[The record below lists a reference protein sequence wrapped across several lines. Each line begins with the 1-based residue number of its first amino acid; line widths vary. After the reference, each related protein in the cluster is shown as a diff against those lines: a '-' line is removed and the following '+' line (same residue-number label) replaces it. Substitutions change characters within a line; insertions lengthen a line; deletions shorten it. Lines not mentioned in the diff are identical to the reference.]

1 MITDTTGSRTYGG
14 WQQEKVAFMFGLSG
28 RRAAMAAAAVLALV
42 IPVASG
48 KFGEAVVYWPAA
60 VVLALTAFTRL
71 AGRTADEW
79 AASAVSHALVKLL
92 GQNKFAGGP
101 FAPPPPE
108 SETAETDPPLDL
120 PGVLAPLR
128 ILSVPAARDR
138 DLAVVH
144 HQLDS
149 TWTAVAKIRCPG
161 IALTDSGRR
170 DQRVAG
176 WGALLAG
183 LCTENSPVIRVQ
195 AIQRIVPENGAA
207 LRSWHEAHTV
217 AGAPELAHEVT
228 GELLTGTALVTTRRE
243 AYLAFTM
250 DGRRARAQVRAAGGG
265 EAGAAAVLVRQL
277 QAMAQAISGADLEIE
292 DWLGTRE
299 LAEVLRTAFDPGSQL
314 PLAARSAAA
323 AQAASV
329 GVAYEGA
336 EPGVSPRAAGPV
348 YAEAKPGSYV
358 HDGAVSVTYWV
369 QEWPREQAWCTALG
383 PVLADGSHRRS
394 FGMIYEPL
402 SPRTAERAVM
412 RERTARHVAVR
423 MRQRTGQIIPEHERV
438 ASARA
443 LHQDAERAAGHGL
456 VRFTAYLTVTVTNPE
471 RLADACAALEADAA
485 QARIEIRRMW
495 FAQDTGFAMTLPL
508 GMGLPKRRW

>member
-1 MITDTTGSRTYGG
+1 MITDTAGSSRTYGG
-14 WQQEKVAFMFGLSG
+14 WQQEKVAFAFGLSG
-28 RRAAMAAAAVLALV
+28 KRAALLAAAVLGV
-42 IPVASG
+42 IIPVASG
-48 KFGEAVVYWPAA
+48 KFGEAAVFWPAA
-60 VVLALTAFTRL
+60 VVLAAVATVRFG
-71 AGRTADEW
+71 GRTADEW
-79 AASAVSHALVKLL
+79 ALSAISHVLIRVL
-92 GQNKFAGGP
+92 GQHRFAGGP
-101 FAPPPPE
+101 FTPPG
-108 SETAETDPPLDL
+108 SEDETEPPLDL

-138 DLAVVH
+138 DLAVIH
-144 HQLDS
+144 HRLDG

-183 LCTENSPVIRVQ
+183 LCTEGGPLVRVQ
-195 AIQRIVPENGAA
+195 AVQRIVPENGAA
-207 LRSWHEAHTV
+207 LRSWHEAHAV
-217 AGAPELAHEVT
+217 AGTPGLAREVSA
-228 GELLTGTALVTTRRE
+228 ELLAASALVTTRRE

-250 DGRRARAQVRAAGGG
+250 DSRRARTQVRAAGGG
-265 EAGAAAVLVRQL
+265 ETGAAAVLVRQL
-277 QAMAQAISGADLEIE
+277 QSMAQAIGAADLEIE

-299 LAEVLRTAFDPGSQL
+299 LAEVLRTAFDPDSQF
-314 PLAARSAAA
+314 PLAARRAAAMQAAA
-323 AQAASV
+323 A
-329 GVAYEGA
+329 GIPCDGI
-336 EPGVSPRAAGPV
+336 EPGISPGAAGPV
-348 YAEAKPGSYV
+348 YAEARPGSYV
-358 HDGAVSVTYWV
+358 HDGAASATYWV

-423 MRQRTGQIIPEHERV
+423 MRQRTGQIIPEHERA

-443 LHQDAERAAGHGL
+443 LNQDAERAAGHGL
-456 VRFTAYLTVTVTNPE
+456 VRFTGYLTVTVTDPDQ
-471 RLADACAALEADAA
+471 LADACAALEADAA

-495 FAQDTGFAMTLPL
+495 FAQDAGFAMTLPL
-508 GMGLPKRRW
+508 GMGLPQRRW